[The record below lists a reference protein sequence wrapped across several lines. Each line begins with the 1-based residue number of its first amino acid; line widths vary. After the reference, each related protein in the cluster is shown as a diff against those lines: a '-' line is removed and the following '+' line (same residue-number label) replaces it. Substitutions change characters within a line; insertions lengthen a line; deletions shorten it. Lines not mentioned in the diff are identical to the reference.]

1 MLRVCEPTTKDDIRV
16 FLAGGI
22 SNCDNWQ
29 EKVIEELKEWETA
42 KNLENVVIDNPRR
55 KHFDIEQDSSEE
67 QIKWEFNKLEKCDIF
82 SIYFCNSESVQ
93 PICMYELGRNILRM
107 QEKFPDD
114 WQVRIV
120 ISIEDGYS
128 REQDVL
134 IQSRL
139 ALKGTGVFI
148 NTKATPES
156 HASYIIEAI
165 DCIR

>member
-1 MLRVCEPTTKDDIRV
+1 MLRVCEPTTKDNIRV

-22 SNCDNWQ
+22 SNCANWQ
-29 EKVIEELKEWETA
+29 EKVIKELKKYETS

-55 KHFDIEQDSSEE
+55 KQFDIEKDSAEE
-67 QIKWEFNKLEKCDIF
+67 QIEWEFNKLEQCDIF
-82 SIYFCNSESVQ
+82 SIYFCNSKSVQ
-93 PICMYELGRNILRM
+93 PICLYELGRNILRM
-107 QEKFPDD
+107 QEKFPND

-134 IQSRL
+134 IQSKL
-139 ALKGTGVFI
+139 ALKGVDVFV

-156 HASYIIEAI
+156 HANCIMEAI
-165 DCIR
+165 NCIS